1 MYICTQVYVY
11 VYISNKTVYVEYKQ
25 DQYEKRIH
33 NLIRI
38 PDRPK
43 IYIHIYIYMCSSSL
57 LHITIHIS

>member
-1 MYICTQVYVY
+1 MCIYI
-11 VYISNKTVYVEYKQ
+11 YISNKTVYVEYKQ

-43 IYIHIYIYMCSSSL
+43 IYIHIYIHVFFFFATHNNSHILSL
-57 LHITIHIS
+57 PTM